1 MLPALLGIKLDEQ
14 LSWGGAVLNLAARR
28 TLLAASA
35 LSSCLAW
42 LLWTIATLVNI
53 SWFLPYFLAYSRPS
67 CSFYTSGGLIRPED
81 PALSGHLHRCPRHDG
96 VLHRR
101 PGPSEAVA
109 SWRTSA
115 PSSPGSI
122 LLTSAEYMRLESTG

>member
-1 MLPALLGIKLDEQ
+1 MLT
-14 LSWGGAVLNLAARR
+14 LAAWH

-35 LSSCLAW
+35 LLSCLAW

-53 SWFLPYFLAYSRPS
+53 SWFLAYFLAYSRPS

-81 PALSGHLHRCPRHDG
+81 PALSGHLNQCPRHDG

-101 PGPSEAVA
+101 PGPSVSVA
-109 SWRTSA
+109 SRRTSA

-122 LLTSAEYMRLESTG
+122 LLTTAEYMRLESTG